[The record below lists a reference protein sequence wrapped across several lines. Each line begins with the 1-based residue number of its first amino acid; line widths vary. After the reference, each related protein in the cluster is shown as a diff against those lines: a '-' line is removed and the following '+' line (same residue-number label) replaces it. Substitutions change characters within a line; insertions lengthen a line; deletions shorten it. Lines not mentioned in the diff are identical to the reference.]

1 MSVPSAWR
9 LSLRCPF
16 CHADDDRVVDSRLT
30 DDGTAIRRRREC
42 NACTKR
48 FTTYERVESEEQ
60 LRVIKSDGRIELF
73 DRHKVLKGLVI
84 ACEKRP
90 VSTEKLETLITHIY
104 QKIIEDGIQ
113 EVTSEEIGRRV
124 MVALQALDDVAY
136 VRFASVYRQFKDL
149 DDFMSEL
156 RNIIGKGG

>member
-1 MSVPSAWR
+1 M
-9 LSLRCPF
+9 RCPF

-42 NACTKR
+42 NSCSKR
-48 FTTYERVESEEQ
+48 FTTYERVESEEHV
-60 LRVIKSDGRIELF
+60 RIVKSDGRIELF
-73 DRHKVLKGLVI
+73 DRHKVLKGLMI

-90 VSTEKLETLITHIY
+90 VTTEKLETLITHMY
-104 QKIIEDGIQ
+104 QQIIEDGLQ
-113 EVTSEEIGRRV
+113 EVSSEEIGRRV
-124 MVALQALDDVAY
+124 MASLRDMDEVAY

-156 RNIIGKGG
+156 RGIIGKGGDA